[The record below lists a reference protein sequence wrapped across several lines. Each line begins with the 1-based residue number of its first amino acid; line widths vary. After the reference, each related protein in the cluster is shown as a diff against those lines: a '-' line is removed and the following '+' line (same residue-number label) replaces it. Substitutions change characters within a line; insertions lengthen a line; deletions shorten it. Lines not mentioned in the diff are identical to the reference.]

1 MFGASIEVLELLA
14 ERERID
20 AALLQKV
27 GVFAASGEWSAD
39 GGCTPTSWLV
49 HHGKMTSVEAARLV
63 RNARL
68 VHKHERTAKVLD
80 AGDITTAHVD
90 VMARAA
96 RHRESCFDEHEET
109 LLDAARALPVQQ
121 FRTVARRWRMLADD
135 VLADEDATRSMSVD
149 AAALRPPLSAGRS
162 ASATAGASTPAA
174 TAPSSGATC
183 TTSTRGQT
191 RVVPISTTSS
201 SSAGVITSPAT
212 RVGGSCSA
220 GVTARSTR
228 SRRRRFAPCS

>member
-20 AALLQKV
+20 AALLQRV

-121 FRTVARRWRMLADD
+121 FRTVARRWPMLADD
-135 VLADEDATRSMSVD
+135 VLADEDAMRSCGWPQVIS
-149 AAALRPPLSAGRS
+149 RPSL
-162 ASATAGASTPAA
+162 
-174 TAPSSGATC
+174 
-183 TTSTRGQT
+183 
-191 RVVPISTTSS
+191 
-201 SSAGVITSPAT
+201 
-212 RVGGSCSA
+212 
-220 GVTARSTR
+220 STR
-228 SRRRRFAPCS
+228 SSTRTASPARGPAT